1 MTDFKR
7 LLWEHTPL
15 AFADIALLADTAAT
29 MRYTADLLGADVFLD
44 CPTRGGGMIVAAQAG
59 PSSGISLYERS
70 VTGESA
76 LRENEPAVFQAYESG
91 LPAREVRALTQERK
105 TVRQDA
111 VPIKNE
117 RGEVIGVLICE
128 RDISRSVR
136 REEKLEAL
144 ARTNEALASRL
155 GGGAAPSAAED
166 AALPAL
172 REMHHRVKNSLQMAA
187 SMMNLQ
193 ARRSGSG
200 EVRAALRENVN
211 RVLSIAAIHDILSQ
225 NGGKGPV
232 DLKELTGRLLSGVAS
247 FAVADGA
254 IALAVRGD
262 ALPCSP
268 AVAHDAALA
277 INELVTNAIE
287 HAFPDGRGSITV
299 HLRRGVRYSTVLVED
314 DGAGFEPTQVSSA
327 SLGFQIVRSTV
338 EKLGGRLQ
346 LASDAEGTRVS
357 FDFLNE
363 N

>member
-15 AFADIALLADTAAT
+15 AFADIALLAGTAET
-29 MRYTADLLGADVFLD
+29 MRYAADLLGADVFLD
-44 CPTRGGGMIVAAQAG
+44 CPTRDGKMIVAAQAG
-59 PSSGISLYERS
+59 PSSGISMYERS
-70 VTGESA
+70 VTGELA

-105 TVRQDA
+105 IVRQDA

-117 RGEVIGVLICE
+117 RGDVIGVLICE

-136 REEKLEAL
+136 REEKMEAL

-155 GGGAAPSAAED
+155 GAAPAAFRQAGGAD
-166 AALPAL
+166 PAL

-193 ARRSGSG
+193 ARRSQN
-200 EVRAALRENVN
+200 EQVRTALRENVN
-211 RVLSIAAIHDILSQ
+211 RVLSIAAIHDILSYS
-225 NGGKGPV
+225 GGAGPV
-232 DLKELTGRLLSGVAS
+232 DLKELTGRLLSGIAS

-254 IALAVRGD
+254 IRLAVEGD
-262 ALPCSP
+262 VLPVP
-268 AVAHDAALA
+268 AGVAHDAALA

-314 DGAGFEPTQVSSA
+314 DGTGFEPMQVSSA
-327 SLGFQIVRSTV
+327 SLGFQIVRSMV